1 MHVLDNP
8 AWSALNGPQRHV
20 AETAGPVARFHPAIS
35 LFGAFDQEP
44 GPDHWAA
51 MARLIGPGGTV
62 ITTGCTATPPDGWI
76 VEFDGEAVQM
86 TAEQL
91 LAERRAVR
99 PDGPDGPDGPDVLP
113 LGADDVD
120 DMLELVALTRPGPFT
135 SRTYELGGYVGVR
148 HQGRLIAMAGERMRP
163 VGWGEISAVATHPDH
178 RGQGLAERLV
188 RVVVSRIFDRGDAPL
203 LHTSTDN
210 ANAIRLYEAMG
221 FTIRRE
227 TRFLA
232 TRAPAAAAS
241 VAADSLKSA
250 DSLKPADSLKSGR

>member
-99 PDGPDGPDGPDVLP
+99 PDGPDGPDVLP

-232 TRAPAAAAS
+232 ARAPAAAAS